1 MTNLAWS
8 VIELASRLLEANE
21 REAVLG
27 DLAESH
33 ETVWQGLLG
42 ILGLALRRQL
52 LLWKH
57 WRPWLASFGLAL
69 PCSLLLMGFSLSIS
83 QAYQRILNATIFHGT
98 SITLGPGVALLLSN
112 LVLLLAWSWTGGFVM
127 GSLSRRTVRVSIFLS
142 FLPCVFCLAR
152 FRVESLSRFC
162 MLLFLLPAAWGLY
175 RGLRI
180 AQIRLRSAILLALII
195 TVLTIPTWPH
205 KGSWIPNW
213 ALSWPAWYLVATAVA
228 TSVSKERNRWRTS
241 SSFR

>member
-8 VIELASRLLEANE
+8 VVELASRLLETSE

-27 DLAESH
+27 DLVESR
-33 ETVWQGLLG
+33 ETTLQSLCGV
-42 ILGLALRRQL
+42 LGLALRRQVV
-52 LLWKH
+52 LWKH

-83 QAYQRILNATIFHGT
+83 QAYQRLINATVFHGT

-112 LVLLLAWSWTGGFVM
+112 LILLLAWSWTGGFVM
-127 GSLSRRTVRVSIFLS
+127 GSLSRRTIRVSIFLS

-162 MLLFLLPAAWGLY
+162 MLLFILPAAWGLY

-180 AQIRLRSAILLALII
+180 AQIRLRSAVLLALTI
-195 TVLTIPTWPH
+195 TVLTIPTWSH

-228 TSVSKERNRWRTS
+228 TSASKERNRWRTN